1 MRRMRRM
8 KGGIQSEHR
17 GAARLI
23 MTTKMTIVTARL
35 GMGRE
40 EEMVMA
46 MKIGTVMTMVLSK
59 EYG

>member
-1 MRRMRRM
+1 
-8 KGGIQSEHR
+8 
-17 GAARLI
+17 